1 MVDYV
6 DILVDVVGFVAGLL
20 VSIALVPQ
28 IYRAH
33 KRKSA
38 KDLSYSWQV
47 TLAVGVVFQLLYLYH
62 YDLWSAF
69 VPLVGELVLIL
80 YLTGLKLYFHDGD
93 NAPGEGKISTLYT
106 NGVTNGAV
114 DDKGAAE
121 EGEIKY
127 QGVRDQRRSS
137 RNGGGVVGES
147 GAGQGSAVV

>member
-1 MVDYV
+1 MRDPCTARH
-6 DILVDVVGFVAGLL
+6 DSTWA
-20 VSIALVPQ
+20 
-28 IYRAH
+28 
-33 KRKSA
+33 KRHATSRHVT
-38 KDLSYSWQV
+38 SQV

-93 NAPGEGKISTLYT
+93 NAPGEGKISTPYT

-127 QGVRDQRRSS
+127 QSVRDQRRSS

-147 GAGQGSAVV
+147 GAGQVR